1 VDDVTGFS
9 KAKCDGFVVALSGGL
24 DSAVITRLL
33 QRYCDQRGTELKIAI
48 MGEGNHD
55 TSVENYQGTPAEWVD
70 IQYAKLMC
78 TKLGIKFEY
87 LDISEDLKAL
97 RRRYTTNWAKAGQKP
112 RVRANHL
119 YAMAEEHDLISV
131 GATNASEFIL
141 AAFSTGGPAG
151 NIAPLADLYKT
162 EVYAIAR
169 DIGMPKYI
177 QERKSLISELN
188 IADYSL
194 YGGGMVDST
203 IIDPI
208 IRRLWF
214 KKQEPKQIAKELGHS
229 ERWIADINEKRIKGE
244 TCRRNYKGLIINRGY
259 KFKDIKP
266 DLVIDR
272 SYFI

>member
-1 VDDVTGFS
+1 
-9 KAKCDGFVVALSGGL
+9 
-24 DSAVITRLL
+24 
-33 QRYCDQRGTELKIAI
+33 
-48 MGEGNHD
+48 M
-55 TSVENYQGTPAEWVD
+55 
-70 IQYAKLMC
+70 
-78 TKLGIKFEY
+78 
-87 LDISEDLKAL
+87 
-97 RRRYTTNWAKAGQKP
+97 
-112 RVRANHL
+112 
-119 YAMAEEHDLISV
+119 YAMGEEHDLISV
-131 GATNASEFIL
+131 GSTNGSEFIL

-151 NIAPLADLYKT
+151 NIAPLLDLYKT

-169 DIGMPKYI
+169 DIGIPKYI

-194 YGGGMVDST
+194 YGGGMVNSA

-214 KKQEPKQIAKELGHS
+214 KKEKPEQIAIELRHS
-229 ERWIADINEKRIKGE
+229 TRWITDINEKRIKGE

-259 KFKDIKP
+259 KFEDIQP